1 MRNRLRP
8 DSSDEYFDLVW
19 DIHDIAC
26 TPHCNLGIT
35 WSWYDDIVDLHVNHN
50 LSREEIIHIYTNE
63 AA

>member
-1 MRNRLRP
+1 MRDRLRP

-19 DIHDIAC
+19 DIHDVVC

-35 WSWYDDIVDLHVNHN
+35 WSWYDDIVNFIN
-50 LSREEIIHIYTNE
+50 KGFSREEIIDVYTNE